1 MVAEAALWAIFLLP
15 LGSFVLIAL
24 IIRPFLNRWPL
35 LAAAATIGALAAA
48 TVLAILTLRS
58 VILGHTAVFH
68 TWEWLSFGSA
78 AIEMGILADP
88 LTAVMLVVVTA
99 VSLLI
104 QIYSIGYM
112 QGDPGFARYFAYMSL
127 FTASMIGLILSAN
140 IIQLY
145 AFWELV
151 GLSSYLLIG
160 FWHERPAA
168 AAAAKKAFIITR
180 IGDVGFLIAILYLFL
195 KADDFAA
202 AGLNAFHIPDIW
214 QAAQPLAAGGAI
226 LGGAALTW
234 MALGIFAGAAGK
246 SGQFPLHA
254 WLPDAMEGPTPVSAL
269 IHAATMVAA
278 GVFLVARFY
287 PVFQQSD
294 AALAVVALT
303 GAFTALMAATMGLV
317 MNDIKRVMAYSTVSQ
332 LGYMM
337 AALGMGA
344 FAPAIFH
351 LVTHALFKA
360 LLFLGAGSVNHASG
374 TFDMRYMGGLRRYMP
389 ATYALT
395 IIAALSLIGIIP
407 MSGFWSK
414 DEILLGAWNG
424 NDHLALWINR
434 ATFIS
439 LMVGV
444 AVTAFYTVR
453 MIILTFY
460 GQFRGGIT
468 QETHAPLPQP
478 PNPETHPAPDEPT
491 DANQL
496 AVAHDERADFSEPV
510 QAAHDAAHDAS
521 LTESPLVTHETADAL
536 PEPPNAE
543 PHPAPD
549 EPTDAHQPA
558 AAHDADEPNAAPH
571 AANQPAAPHAAAH
584 DNAHAPHLA
593 ESPLVMVAPMAILG
607 LAAAL
612 AGYIINPQWI
622 NFLGVPIHWLTAF
635 VADGLLAATGG
646 EGHAELPKFH
656 WGIALISTGA
666 ALTGAALA
674 AVAYLL
680 PKPGPDGQ
688 PQEILRHLGPIHTL
702 ISQKYYIDALYEG
715 LIIRRGFYR
724 LFAGMLNWLD
734 RRIVDGAVDFIAWLC
749 RSAGSAVARLQTG
762 QTQAYAVA
770 IALGTLLIILAF
782 LLAA

>member
-35 LAAAATIGALAAA
+35 LAAATTIGALAAA

-68 TWEWLSFGSA
+68 TWEWLSFGGA

-127 FTASMIGLILSAN
+127 FTASMLGLILSAN

-202 AGLNAFHIPDIW
+202 IGLNAFHIPDIW
-214 QAAQPLAAGGAI
+214 QAAQPIAAGGAI

-294 AALAVVALT
+294 AALAVVALP

-424 NDHLALWINR
+424 NDHLAQWINR

-453 MIILTFY
+453 MVILTFH

-468 QETHAPLPQP
+468 QETHAPPPHP
-478 PNPETHPAPDEPT
+478 PNPETHPAHPNADEPT
-491 DANQL
+491 DANQ
-496 AVAHDERADFSEPV
+496 PI
-510 QAAHDAAHDAS
+510 QAAHDAAQAHDAGHVPH
-521 LTESPLVTHETADAL
+521 LTESPLVTHETADAP
-536 PEPPNAE
+536 PEPPAPE
-543 PHPAPD
+543 THLAPD

-558 AAHDADEPNAAPH
+558 ATH
-571 AANQPAAPHAAAH
+571 AAH

-674 AVAYLL
+674 AAAYLL

-688 PQEILRHLGPIHTL
+688 PQEILRYLGPIHTL

-762 QTQAYAVA
+762 QTQAYATA
-770 IALGTLLIILAF
+770 IALGALLIILGF

>member
-1 MVAEAALWAIFLLP
+1 MVAEAAVWAIFLLP
-15 LGSFVLIAL
+15 LGSFALIAL
-24 IIRPFLNRWPL
+24 VIRPFLNRWPL
-35 LAAAATIGALAAA
+35 LAAASTIGALAAA

-58 VILGHTAVFH
+58 VILGPTAVFQ
-68 TWEWLSFGSA
+68 TWEWLSFGGA
-78 AIEMGILADP
+78 AIEMGLLIDP

-99 VSLLI
+99 ISLLI
-104 QIYSIGYM
+104 QIYSVGYM

-127 FTASMIGLILSAN
+127 FTASMLGLILSAN

-226 LGGAALTW
+226 LGGVALTW

-246 SGQFPLHA
+246 SGQFPLHT

-294 AALAVVALT
+294 AAMAVVALT
-303 GAFTALMAATMGLV
+303 GAFTAIMAATMGLV

-332 LGYMM
+332 LCYMM

-351 LVTHALFKA
+351 LVTHAIFKA
-360 LLFLGAGSVNHASG
+360 LLFLSAGSVNHASG
-374 TFDMRYMGGLRRYMP
+374 TFDLRYMGGLRRYMP
-389 ATYALT
+389 ATYILAVV
-395 IIAALSLIGIIP
+395 ASLSLIGLIP
-407 MSGFWSK
+407 LAGFWSK
-414 DEILLGAWNG
+414 DEILLGAWTG
-424 NDHLALWINR
+424 NSHLPDWMNR
-434 ATFIS
+434 ATYIS

-453 MIILTFY
+453 MVMLTFY
-460 GQFRGGIT
+460 GEFRGGIA
-468 QETHAPLPQP
+468 Q
-478 PNPETHPAPDEPT
+478 
-491 DANQL
+491 
-496 AVAHDERADFSEPV
+496 
-510 QAAHDAAHDAS
+510 
-521 LTESPLVTHETADAL
+521 ETADAQG
-536 PEPPNAE
+536 AE
-543 PHPAPD
+543 AAAGETPSLTVALAAETADDAADEETPSPTAAPD
-549 EPTDAHQPA
+549 AD
-558 AAHDADEPNAAPH
+558 DADEDAEAAEDAAEGHANANGNGH
-571 AANQPAAPHAAAH
+571 NGHGV
-584 DNAHAPHLA
+584 HLA
-593 ESPLVMVAPMAILG
+593 ESPRVMVIPMAVLG
-607 LAAAL
+607 VGAAL

-622 NFLGVPIHWLTAF
+622 NFLGVPIHWLTGF

-646 EGHAELPKFH
+646 EGHAELPKFN
-656 WGIALISTGA
+656 WNIALISTGA
-666 ALTGAALA
+666 ALGGALLGLA
-674 AVAYLL
+674 AYGLPRPDKDGRPVELL
-680 PKPGPDGQ
+680 
-688 PQEILRHLGPIHTL
+688 RRLGPIHTL
-702 ISQKYYIDALYEG
+702 LSQKYYIDALYEG
-715 LIIRRGFYR
+715 LLVRRGFYR
-724 LFAGMLNWLD
+724 WFAGLVNWLD
-734 RRIVDGAVDFIAWLC
+734 RRIVDGAVDL
-749 RSAGSAVARLQTG
+749 AGWFVRNAGPVAARLQTG
-762 QTQAYAVA
+762 QTQVYATA
-770 IALGTLLIILAF
+770 IALGTLLIILGY
-782 LLAA
+782 LLAS